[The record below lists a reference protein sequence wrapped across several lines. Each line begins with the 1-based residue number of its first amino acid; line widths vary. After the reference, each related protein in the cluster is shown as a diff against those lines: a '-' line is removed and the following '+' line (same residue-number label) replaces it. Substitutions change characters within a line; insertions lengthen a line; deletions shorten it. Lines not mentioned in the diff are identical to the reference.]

1 MFIATAYAQSAGAPA
16 SGLDIMSFLP
26 FVLMLVVFY
35 FLLFRPQQQKAKQ
48 HKLLI
53 ESVRR
58 GDRIITGGGIV
69 GVVTKVFSNSEVQVE
84 IAEGVRVRVVKSTI
98 ADIPSRTAP
107 VPAASAAGT
116 AAKAKEDQDEE
127 AEQDEEAAEPGSREA
142 KKR

>member
-16 SGLDIMSFLP
+16 PGIDYFSFLP
-26 FVLMLVVFY
+26 FVLILVVFY

-58 GDRIITGGGIV
+58 GDRVVTGGGML
-69 GVVTKVFSNSEVQVE
+69 GVVTKVFTNDEVQVE
-84 IAEGVRVRVVKSTI
+84 IADGVRVRVIKSTI
-98 ADIPSRTAP
+98 ASVTSRTGA
-107 VPAASAAGT
+107 VPTASARSNS
-116 AAKAKEDQDEE
+116 KDDDEQE
-127 AEQDEEAAEPGSREA
+127 VEEEAAEPDSREA